1 MSLTSGKGPLS
12 GQRAGRFTGPVP
24 EGVAYVEPFRRR
36 VRGILRGRTV
46 VDTERALL
54 VHRPGGPPVWA
65 FPAAD
70 VDAEGGLVAVA
81 VAVPEVPGHLEVPWA
96 AVDAWYQEE
105 DEVRLHAPN
114 PYHRV
119 ECVRSA
125 RRLRVEVA
133 GVVLVDATATIAV
146 YETALE
152 PRLYVSRDLVRTDV
166 LVPSATVS
174 HCPYKGDASWWTAVV
189 DGTEVADVA
198 WSYDDPLPE
207 SGAIAGMLSFDEARA
222 EVTTDLPPPALV

>member
-1 MSLTSGKGPLS
+1 VSLTSGKGPLS
-12 GQRAGRFTGPVP
+12 AQRAGRFTERVP
-24 EGVAYVEPFRRR
+24 DGVGYVEPFRRR
-36 VRGILRGRTV
+36 VRGLLGGRTV

-54 VHRPGGPPVWA
+54 VHRPGGPPLWA
-65 FPAAD
+65 FPSAD
-70 VDAEGGLVAVA
+70 VDAGAGLGAT
-81 VAVPEVPGHLEVPWA
+81 AVPEAPGHLEVPWA

-119 ECVRSA
+119 ECVRCS

-133 GVVLVDATATIAV
+133 GTVLVDTTDALAV

-152 PRLYVSRDLVRTDV
+152 PRLYVHRDLVRSDL
-166 LVPSATVS
+166 LVPSGTTS
-174 HCPYKGDASWWTAVV
+174 HCPYKGDASWWTAMV
-189 DGTEVADVA
+189 DGTEVTDVA

-207 SGAIAGMLSFDEARA
+207 SAAIAGMLSFDDARA
-222 EVTTDLPPPALV
+222 QVTTDIPPAAPT